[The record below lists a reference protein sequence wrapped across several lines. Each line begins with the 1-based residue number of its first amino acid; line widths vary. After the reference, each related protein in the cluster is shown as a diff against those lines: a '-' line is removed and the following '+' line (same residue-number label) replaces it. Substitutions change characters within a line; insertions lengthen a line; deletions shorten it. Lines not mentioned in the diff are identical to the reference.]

1 MVTGYINLKVNSVAL
16 QIIVFALFFLFMPS
30 AFAQSRFV
38 ADDEF
43 AKLEAKV
50 QSKSD
55 EDFANEVNFS
65 YGELSSELGV
75 KNYKKIVKSR
85 IGEPK
90 KKTLVEN
97 VFYSP
102 RAKTNRADYTV
113 NGEVDWYGAYKRV
126 NRLDDDLTPAF
137 HYTDFNFWVD
147 SKNESSP
154 RKEHF
159 FLKVGAYSENSGGG
173 SLSNG
178 YDIRKVYLD
187 DTFGKIKLGPL
198 DLKAGNC
205 IEALG
210 SGDNISFIDL
220 INPRRFYKGLTG
232 DYNRTK
238 KAVPLIK
245 SNLYLSDQ
253 INLELHVM
261 PVFEK
266 SELADIRGVWANG
279 LQKYLGM
286 FQLSGGAIKDSD
298 VGRGLSDTQL
308 HFALNGSFEGFQA
321 RAHFF
326 KLKENIA
333 VVNPVSPALVE
344 LSYPEF
350 RVLGVDGNVDLG
362 GQYLLRG
369 ELAWYQSRMFTAYD
383 KFKLGQAFESDQI
396 CGLLGI
402 DRTFSNSLYINLQ
415 GVFTHIYDLAT
426 PAATQKFRSESGV
439 ALRVQKGYLK
449 DKYQLEVQGFENART
464 KEYFVKTHLE
474 YRYSDAIKYV
484 IGKHVNDGGYD
495 HAGAISEF
503 YENNHTFL
511 QMKISW

>member
-1 MVTGYINLKVNSVAL
+1 MAGKYIKLKISVAAVWAF
-16 QIIVFALFFLFMPS
+16 IFACFIFSP
-30 AFAQSRFV
+30 AVFAQSRFA

-55 EDFANEVNFS
+55 EDFAADINFT

-85 IGEPK
+85 VGPPD
-90 KKTLVEN
+90 KKTIVEK

-113 NGEVDWYGAYKRV
+113 NGELDWYGAYKRV
-126 NRLDDDLTPAF
+126 NRLDDNLTPAF
-137 HYTDFNFWVD
+137 HYTDFRFWID

-154 RKEHF
+154 RREQF
-159 FLKVGAYSENSGGG
+159 FLKVGAYSENSDG
-173 SLSNG
+173 SNFNNG
-178 YDIRKVYLD
+178 YDVRKIYLD

-220 INPRRFYKGLTG
+220 INPRRSYKGLTA
-232 DYNRTK
+232 DYNQSK
-238 KAVPLIK
+238 KAIPLVK
-245 SNLYLSDQ
+245 TNLYLSDQ

-266 SELADIRGVWANG
+266 TELADIRGVWASG

-286 FQLSGGAIKDSD
+286 FQLSGGVIKDSD
-298 VGRGLSDTQL
+298 IERSLSDTQL
-308 HFALNGSFEGFQA
+308 HFALNGSFDGFQA

-333 VVNPVSPALVE
+333 VANPVSPALVE

-383 KFKLGQAFESDQI
+383 KLKLGQAFESDQI
-396 CGLLGI
+396 CGLMGI
-402 DRTFSNSLYINLQ
+402 DRTFANSLYINLQ

-426 PAATQKFRSESGV
+426 PTPAQKFRSESGV

-449 DKYQLEVQGFENART
+449 DKYQLEFQGFENIRT
-464 KEYFVKTHLE
+464 KEYFIKTHLE
-474 YRYSDAIKYV
+474 YRYSDMIKYV

-495 HAGAISEF
+495 QMGAISEF